1 MLLRPL
7 SILYNLVVINLLL
20 MFMFAQ
26 CKQGQEGSTR
36 GVGGKA
42 SFDRLNKVFDISAAK
57 RNHQVLLMDRNLLVV
72 VRESKSFIL
81 PILPRLAPQSLVPS
95 EHHVLKNLPYYEVDC
110 VPGLLRTKGE
120 KTTGGE
126 VKASYNH
133 KPLKFKFYRPSSYQE
148 EGSYHSAY
156 SDATKTIVHI
166 SFSFYFHFFYIFI
179 FYRQHRAKHR
189 GRSASCQLP
198 ALS

>member
-20 MFMFAQ
+20 MFMFVQ
-26 CKQGQEGSTR
+26 CKQGQEGLTR

-57 RNHQVLLMDRNLLVV
+57 RNHQVLLMDRSLLVV

-95 EHHVLKNLPYYEVDC
+95 EHHVLKNLPYYEVNR

-120 KTTGGE
+120 KTT
-126 VKASYNH
+126 
-133 KPLKFKFYRPSSYQE
+133 
-148 EGSYHSAY
+148 
-156 SDATKTIVHI
+156 
-166 SFSFYFHFFYIFI
+166 
-179 FYRQHRAKHR
+179 
-189 GRSASCQLP
+189 
-198 ALS
+198 